1 MRRIRTAAM
10 AFAALLLFFSVWIS
24 GHKSVEGQTQRVST
38 ASPALQQR
46 LDQRRLVLNRNELL
60 RNDIIDK
67 LEFLPRLPLPKF
79 PFPFPDLCLIPP
91 TTLDAAIDPHRSL
104 FVHDRPTLDGKDFSL
119 KRTLGQIAG
128 QVAPIVP
135 GTTAVSIFRQFWDTQ
150 NVPPGVV
157 PASPHCTGT
166 LNGFPINCPRNEGS
180 EAVGTEAQ
188 LVVRMAEYKV
198 IALVNRLDLAGKG
211 WRNCGEFRI
220 VYGKSGGG
228 FAKNFIIFEAVLPN
242 PKPGCREG
250 CVQVAEFWKAL
261 STVNDPLERAK
272 RLEEFYYFG
281 LPGFRPVVHVDHYN
295 ATGVTSSYGSS
306 GSGQIRTNQFLQTGP
321 FQPWLLKEFKTVIDC
336 GASPCKFAI
345 VPTMVRVN
353 PHGTLW
359 NEDNPDPR
367 AGDFQADTLLQTAQL
382 GSGNL
387 MGISYGVDLTNDA
400 GQSMSLV
407 GAGFIDNYRTLMNGA
422 AATTFRTGL
431 VTGALTANQMANR
444 ALSQS
449 CAGCHMP
456 STFGLNLPNSIGP
469 VLTPTGS
476 PVPSVDRW
484 PGVVSAGFV
493 HVDVPTT
500 MRPELAANPAAFGVG
515 QGQEISVALLNFFLP
530 ERKNFLLAQLNAA
543 RCSCRRRF
551 LFLDAT
557 KRKMAIEIE
566 TRVRAQF
573 ESKFTELDQRAVELQ
588 AMNNEKDEDKSFGI
602 AQEKASLEAERD
614 RALSAALQEKGITLP
629 DDELLQLKPQVMK
642 LKAAGAAKGSVA
654 RETILRNDEVNQ
666 LLRQEPPRVTVTG
679 SFRVH

>member
-1 MRRIRTAAM
+1 MRKIRTAAL
-10 AFAALLLFFSVWIS
+10 AFTALLLFFFVWFA
-24 GHKSVEGQTQRVST
+24 GDKPVEGQTQKGST
-38 ASPALQQR
+38 GGTGLQRR

-60 RNDIIDK
+60 RNDMLEK
-67 LEFLPRLPLPKF
+67 LEFLPRFPVPKF
-79 PFPFPDLCLIPP
+79 PFPFPILCLIPP

-128 QVAPIVP
+128 QVAPLVP
-135 GTTAVSIFRQFWDTQ
+135 GTTAVTIFRQFWDTQ
-150 NVPPGVV
+150 NVPPGVA
-157 PASPHCTGT
+157 PGGPHCTGS

-188 LVVRMAEYKV
+188 IVVRMAEYKV
-198 IALVNRLDLAGKG
+198 IALVNRIDLATKG
-211 WRNCGEFRI
+211 WPNCGEYRI

-228 FAKNFIIFEAVLPN
+228 IAKNFIIFEAVLPN

-261 STVNDPLERAK
+261 STVNDPIVRAK
-272 RLEEFYYFG
+272 RLEEFYYAG
-281 LPGFRPVVHVDHYN
+281 LPGFRPVVHVDHYS

-336 GASPCKFAI
+336 GSPPCKFAI

-353 PHGTLW
+353 PFGPLW

-382 GSGNL
+382 GSGTL
-387 MGISYGVDLTNDA
+387 MGISYGVDLANDA
-400 GQSMSLV
+400 GQSMSLP
-407 GAGFIDNYRTLMNGA
+407 GAGFVDNYRQQMNGA
-422 AATTFRTGL
+422 AAIAFRIGL

-444 ALSQS
+444 ALTQS

-456 STFGLNLPNSIGP
+456 STFGLNLPNSIGS

-476 PVPSVDRW
+476 LVASVDRW

-493 HVDVPTT
+493 HVDVPTNI
-500 MRPELAANPAAFGVG
+500 RPELAANPAAFGVG
-515 QGQEISVALLNFFLP
+515 LGQEISLALLNFFLP
-530 ERKNFLLAQLNAA
+530 ERKNFLIGQLNAA
-543 RCSCRRRF
+543 RCTCKRRF
-551 LFLDAT
+551 LFLDVT
-557 KRKMAIEIE
+557 RRKLAIDIE
-566 TRVRAQF
+566 ARVRARF
-573 ESKFTELDQRAVELQ
+573 ESRFNELDQRAVELQ
-588 AMNNEKDEDKSFGI
+588 AINKEGDDSLRI
-602 AQEKASLEAERD
+602 AQEKESLEDEHD
-614 RALSAALQEKGITLP
+614 KALSAALKEKGIYLP

-642 LKAAGAAKGSVA
+642 LKAAGAAQGSAA
-654 RETILRNDEVNQ
+654 RESSMRNDEVNQ